1 MADDHNEGPPDEFP
15 AVISYIKHMLLDY
28 ESSNDELEGNNEPAE
43 NAQEALQM
51 LEEFLLDQEMQEE
64 SVPDQKMQET
74 EVEVIAPEEQPQQV
88 AQVSFNPVSPHLL
101 PVQSPRDVI
110 QFQEREQLEQ
120 GSSSGINNYVP
131 SCTSSIA
138 SLQGMAAQS
147 QQPGQTSLYVP
158 GSLPSLQEFGQFQ
171 EHAAQHDQE
180 AIAAAQGMAAQS
192 QQLEQSSSYRGYVSF
207 GLPPV
212 PSLQHWTQF
221 QEHAAQEA
229 IAALHMPEQP
239 QQVEQG
245 SFYGGYAPPVPRSLQ
260 NLIGRCS
267 EPFEKQLSGTDVAL
281 GSTSLT
287 ISKEDVKRHI
297 LPLLKANEV
306 PEEGIQVTMYDIA
319 GEEYPMQF
327 KRRRCRYFLFGPK
340 WRRLYQRHGL
350 EGGQHSLTFW
360 AFRKVRPDSL
370 CFVIT
375 WRRLPAR

>member
-1 MADDHNEGPPDEFP
+1 MADDHNEGPSDEFP
-15 AVISYIKHMLLDY
+15 AVISYIKRMLLDY
-28 ESSNDELEGNNEPAE
+28 ESSNDELEGNNEPEE

-51 LEEFLLDQEMQEE
+51 LEEFLLDQEVQEE
-64 SVPDQKMQET
+64 SVPDQQMQET

-88 AQVSFNPVSPHLL
+88 AQFSFNPVSPHLL

-158 GSLPSLQEFGQFQ
+158 GSLPSLQQFGQFQ
-171 EHAAQHDQE
+171 EHAAQHHQE

-192 QQLEQSSSYRGYVSF
+192 QQLEQNSSYRGYVSF

-212 PSLQHWTQF
+212 PSLQHSTQF

-229 IAALHMPEQP
+229 IAAL
-239 QQVEQG
+239 QVEQG
-245 SFYGGYAPPVPRSLQ
+245 SFYGSYTPPVPRSLQ

-306 PEEGIQVTMYDIA
+306 PEEGIQVTVYDIA
-319 GEEYPMQF
+319 GEEYPMLF
-327 KRRRCRYFLFGPK
+327 KRRRYRYFLLGPK

-350 EGGQHSLTFW
+350 EGDQHSLTFW
-360 AFRKVRPDSL
+360 AFRKVRPESL

>member
-1 MADDHNEGPPDEFP
+1 
-15 AVISYIKHMLLDY
+15 
-28 ESSNDELEGNNEPAE
+28 
-43 NAQEALQM
+43 
-51 LEEFLLDQEMQEE
+51 MQEE
-64 SVPDQKMQET
+64 SVPDQQMQET

-110 QFQEREQLEQ
+110 QFQEREQIEQ

-158 GSLPSLQEFGQFQ
+158 GLFPSLQEFGQFQ

-229 IAALHMPEQP
+229 IAALHMVVPGSLPSLQEFGQFQEHAAQHDQEAIAAAQGMAAQS
-239 QQVEQG
+239 QQLEKSSSYRGYV
-245 SFYGGYAPPVPRSLQ
+245 SFGLPPVPSPTLDSISRTCSPRSH
-260 NLIGRCS
+260 CS
-267 EPFEKQLSGTDVAL
+267 SA
-281 GSTSLT
+281 
-287 ISKEDVKRHI
+287 H
-297 LPLLKANEV
+297 A
-306 PEEGIQVTMYDIA
+306 
-319 GEEYPMQF
+319 
-327 KRRRCRYFLFGPK
+327 
-340 WRRLYQRHGL
+340 
-350 EGGQHSLTFW
+350 
-360 AFRKVRPDSL
+360 
-370 CFVIT
+370 
-375 WRRLPAR
+375 

>member
-1 MADDHNEGPPDEFP
+1 MADDHNEGPPDEFR
-15 AVISYIKHMLLDY
+15 AVISYIKRMLLDY
-28 ESSNDELEGNNEPAE
+28 ESSNDELEGNNEPEE

-64 SVPDQKMQET
+64 SVPDQQMQET
-74 EVEVIAPEEQPQQV
+74 EVEVIVPEEQPQQV
-88 AQVSFNPVSPHLL
+88 AQFSFNPVSPHLL

-138 SLQGMAAQS
+138 SLQGMAAES

-192 QQLEQSSSYRGYVSF
+192 QQLEQSSFYGGYVSF

-212 PSLQHWTQF
+212 PSLQHSTQF

-229 IAALHMPEQP
+229 IAAS
-239 QQVEQG
+239 QVEQG
-245 SFYGGYAPPVPRSLQ
+245 SFYGSYAPPVPRSLQ

-306 PEEGIQVTMYDIA
+306 PEEGIQVTVYDIA
-319 GEEYPMQF
+319 GEEYPMLF
-327 KRRRCRYFLFGPK
+327 KRRRYRYFLLGPT

-360 AFRKVRPDSL
+360 AFRKVRPESL